1 MSSNVEAAKNLQL
14 SLFDRIRFF
23 FFFFFFCILEC
34 FTICIIGKIG
44 NPRENS
50 NGTVQLA

>member
-14 SLFDRIRFF
+14 SLFDRIRFGYVF
-23 FFFFFFCILEC
+23 FYILEC

-50 NGTVQLA
+50 NGTVHLA